1 MSLFRL
7 LLTRI
12 LQGVLLI
19 LAVVVFDFLLI
30 HLAPGDP
37 AQMLAGQLGGAT
49 AEILAQIR
57 KDYGLDQSVSMQLW
71 TYIRHVATGD
81 LGTSYYYNLPVLSLI
96 LQRLPA
102 TLLLVF
108 TAQVSAIVAGT
119 FLGAVAAK
127 RPDAWL
133 SRLVDVTA
141 LIGYAT
147 PVFWLGI
154 MLLILF
160 AYLWPVFPV
169 SGMETVGFSGD
180 WVARSLNLLHHLV
193 LPAFTLAFIYLAQ
206 YSRLASTNMQNVLRA
221 DYIRFARAKGL
232 PERTVTYKHALRNAA
247 LPVVT
252 IAGLQFGSILAGAV
266 LVETVFDWPGMG
278 QLTYDSILRRDYPL
292 LIGILLMSAVVVV
305 VMNILTDLSYRIIDP
320 RLRRSQ

>member
-49 AEILAQIR
+49 TEILAQIR
-57 KDYGLDQSVSMQLW
+57 KDYGLDQSVWVQLW

-108 TAQVSAIVAGT
+108 TAQLSAIVAGT

-133 SRLVDVTA
+133 SHLVDVTA

-169 SGMETVGFSGD
+169 SGMETVGFSGGAM
-180 WVARSLNLLHHLV
+180 ARTLNLLHHLV

-232 PERTVTYKHALRNAA
+232 PERIVTYKHALRNAA

-320 RLRRSQ
+320 RLRRSP

>member
-1 MSLFRL
+1 MSIFRL

-49 AEILAQIR
+49 AQILAQIR
-57 KDYGLDQSVSMQLW
+57 RDYGLDQSVWVQLW

-108 TAQVSAIVAGT
+108 TAQLSAIVAGT

-133 SRLVDVTA
+133 SHIVDVTA

-169 SGMETVGFSGD
+169 SGMETVGFSGGAL
-180 WVARSLNLLHHLV
+180 ARSLNVLHHLV

>member
-1 MSLFRL
+1 MSIFRL

-49 AEILAQIR
+49 AQILAQIR
-57 KDYGLDQSVSMQLW
+57 RDYGLDQSVWVQLW

-108 TAQVSAIVAGT
+108 TAQLCAIVAGT

-133 SRLVDVTA
+133 SHIVDVTA

-169 SGMETVGFSGD
+169 SGMETVGFSGGAL
-180 WVARSLNLLHHLV
+180 ARSLNVLHHLV

-320 RLRRSQ
+320 RLRRSP

>member
-108 TAQVSAIVAGT
+108 TAQLSAIVAGT

-133 SRLVDVTA
+133 SHLVDVTA

-180 WVARSLNLLHHLV
+180 WLARSLNLLHHLV

>member
-1 MSLFRL
+1 MSIFRL

-57 KDYGLDQSVSMQLW
+57 KEYGLDQSVSMQLW

-102 TLLLVF
+102 TLLLVV
-108 TAQVSAIVAGT
+108 TAQLSAIVAGT

-127 RPDAWL
+127 RPNAWL
-133 SRLVDVTA
+133 SHLVDVTA

-169 SGMETVGFSGD
+169 SGMETVGFSGGAL
-180 WVARSLNLLHHLV
+180 ARTLNLLHHLV

-305 VMNILTDLSYRIIDP
+305 VVNILTDLSYRIIDP
-320 RLRRSQ
+320 RLRRSS

>member
-1 MSLFRL
+1 MSIFRL

-49 AEILAQIR
+49 AQILAQIR
-57 KDYGLDQSVSMQLW
+57 RDYGLDQSVWVQLW

-108 TAQVSAIVAGT
+108 TAQLSAIVAGT

-133 SRLVDVTA
+133 SHIVDVTA

-169 SGMETVGFSGD
+169 SGMETVGFSGGAL
-180 WVARSLNLLHHLV
+180 ARSLNVLHHLV

-320 RLRRSQ
+320 RLRRSP

>member
-1 MSLFRL
+1 MSIFRL

-57 KDYGLDQSVSMQLW
+57 KEYGLDQSVSMQLW

-102 TLLLVF
+102 TLLLVV
-108 TAQVSAIVAGT
+108 TAQLSAIVAGT

-127 RPDAWL
+127 RPNAWL
-133 SRLVDVTA
+133 SHLVDVTA

-180 WVARSLNLLHHLV
+180 ALARTLNLLHHLV

-305 VMNILTDLSYRIIDP
+305 VVNILTDLSYRIIDP
-320 RLRRSQ
+320 RLRRSP

>member
-1 MSLFRL
+1 MSIFRL

-57 KDYGLDQSVSMQLW
+57 KQYGLDQSLSMQLW
-71 TYIRHVATGD
+71 TYIRHVASGD
-81 LGTSYYYNLPVLSLI
+81 LGTSYYYNLPVLTLI

-102 TLLLVF
+102 TLLLVV
-108 TAQVSAIVAGT
+108 TAQLSALVAGT

-127 RPDAWL
+127 RPNAWL
-133 SRLVDVTA
+133 SHLVDVTA

-169 SGMETVGFSGD
+169 SGMETVGFSGGAL
-180 WVARSLNLLHHLV
+180 ARMLNLLHHLV

-206 YSRLASTNMQNVLRA
+206 YSRLASTNMQSVLRA

-305 VMNILTDLSYRIIDP
+305 VVNILTDLSYRIIDP
-320 RLRRSQ
+320 RLRRSP

>member
-1 MSLFRL
+1 MSIFRL

-57 KDYGLDQSVSMQLW
+57 KQYGLDQSLSMQLW
-71 TYIRHVATGD
+71 TYIRHVASGD
-81 LGTSYYYNLPVLSLI
+81 LGTSYYYNLPVLTLI

-102 TLLLVF
+102 TLLLVV
-108 TAQVSAIVAGT
+108 TAQLSALVAGT

-127 RPDAWL
+127 RPNSWL
-133 SRLVDVTA
+133 SHLVDVTA

-169 SGMETVGFSGD
+169 SGMETVGFSGGAL
-180 WVARSLNLLHHLV
+180 ARMLNLLHHLV

-206 YSRLASTNMQNVLRA
+206 YSRLASTNMQSVLRA

-305 VMNILTDLSYRIIDP
+305 VVNILTDLSYRIIDP
-320 RLRRSQ
+320 RLRRSP

>member
-1 MSLFRL
+1 MSIFRL

-57 KDYGLDQSVSMQLW
+57 KEYGLDQSVSMQLW

-102 TLLLVF
+102 TLLLVV
-108 TAQVSAIVAGT
+108 TAQLSAIVAGT

-127 RPDAWL
+127 RPNAWF
-133 SRLVDVTA
+133 SHLVDVTA

-180 WVARSLNLLHHLV
+180 ALARTLNLLHHLV

-305 VMNILTDLSYRIIDP
+305 VVNILTDLSYRIIDP
-320 RLRRSQ
+320 RLRRSP

>member
-1 MSLFRL
+1 MSIFRL

-49 AEILAQIR
+49 AQILAQIR
-57 KDYGLDQSVSMQLW
+57 RDYGLDQSVWVQLW

-108 TAQVSAIVAGT
+108 TAQLSAIVAGT

-133 SRLVDVTA
+133 SHIVDVTA

-169 SGMETVGFSGD
+169 SGMETVGFSGGAL
-180 WVARSLNLLHHLV
+180 ARSLNLLHHLV

-320 RLRRSQ
+320 RLRRSP

>member
-1 MSLFRL
+1 MSIFRL
-7 LLTRI
+7 LLTRT

-57 KDYGLDQSVSMQLW
+57 AEYGLDQSVSMQLW
-71 TYIRHVATGD
+71 TYIRHVASGD

-108 TAQVSAIVAGT
+108 TAQLSAIVAGT

-127 RPDAWL
+127 RPNAWL
-133 SRLVDVTA
+133 SQIVDVTA

-169 SGMETVGFSGD
+169 SGMETVGFSGGPL
-180 WVARSLNLLHHLV
+180 ARTLNLLHHLV

-232 PERTVTYKHALRNAA
+232 PERTVIYKHALRNAA

-305 VMNILTDLSYRIIDP
+305 VVNILTDLSYRIIDP

>member
-1 MSLFRL
+1 MSIFRL

-12 LQGVLLI
+12 LQGALLI

-57 KDYGLDQSVSMQLW
+57 QEYGLDQSVWVQLW

-102 TLLLVF
+102 TLLLVV
-108 TAQVSAIVAGT
+108 TAQLSAIVAGT

-180 WVARSLNLLHHLV
+180 ALARLLNLLHHLV

-305 VMNILTDLSYRIIDP
+305 VVNILTDLSYRIIDP
-320 RLRRSQ
+320 RLRRSP

>member
-1 MSLFRL
+1 MSIFRL

-57 KDYGLDQSVSMQLW
+57 KEYGLDQSVWVQLW
-71 TYIRHVATGD
+71 TYIRHVATGN

-108 TAQVSAIVAGT
+108 TAQLSAIVAGT

-127 RPDAWL
+127 RPNAWL
-133 SRLVDVTA
+133 SHIVDVTA

-169 SGMETVGFSGD
+169 SGMETVGFSGGAL
-180 WVARSLNLLHHLV
+180 ARSLNLLHHLV

-305 VMNILTDLSYRIIDP
+305 VVNILTDLSYRIIDP
-320 RLRRSQ
+320 RLRRSP

>member
-1 MSLFRL
+1 MSIFRL

-102 TLLLVF
+102 TLLLVV
-108 TAQVSAIVAGT
+108 TAQLSAIVAGT

-127 RPDAWL
+127 RPNAWF
-133 SRLVDVTA
+133 SHLVDVTA

-180 WVARSLNLLHHLV
+180 ALARTLNLLHHLV

-305 VMNILTDLSYRIIDP
+305 VVNILTDLSYRIIDP
-320 RLRRSQ
+320 RLRRSP